1 MSNTLSRDELED
13 AILEELLTY
22 LQSGNLNTEVVTDAI
37 VPTELGISEWE
48 RLQRLHFCLAPP
60 IVEFCESVWDDLRG
74 VKTVTDRER
83 NEVRGAIQ
91 GQVDWGQTIQTRA
104 ETGFS
109 DRSKFVCSA
118 PVSEYDIPENCV
130 LKRLLW
136 EVERTAD
143 ALRDIDQSWRRARWD
158 DTALDRFQ
166 RRYRRNIHLS
176 RMPAGED
183 CRITGRDLTVARQ
196 ARTEMYR
203 TAARWLA
210 VLQKL
215 RDEEYT
221 DLDVQRI
228 LSDSLVLPAT
238 DARLLELYTT
248 FQVISAL
255 QEVVPKLSLQ
265 PIESGESPVAQL
277 ADEENLIWLN
287 VYHDQTGD
295 LMFHEPLPEGVESR
309 LPADPSY
316 FRDHV
321 ASQIAYKQAA
331 GRMSDSSPRLALYS
345 GRPDVVVEVRTS
357 RDDDPTAV
365 ILGEVKQTARQNT
378 FREGLK
384 ELIGYWHHG
393 RAAQERLASPEGPV
407 TLGFV
412 ATNGLESRRSAG
424 PCFHIDVG
432 ESFQQL
438 LEPLLRLDLLPQ
450 QEAAHCVSAR

>member
-1 MSNTLSRDELED
+1 MSNALSRDELED

-37 VPTELGISEWE
+37 VSTELGISEWE

-83 NEVRGAIQ
+83 NEIRGAIQ
-91 GQVDWGQTIQTRA
+91 GQIDWGQTIQTRA

-118 PVSEYDIPENCV
+118 PVSEYDIPENRV

-143 ALRDIDQSWRRARWD
+143 VLRDIDQPWRRTRWD
-158 DTALDRFQ
+158 DTELDRLQ
-166 RRYRRNIHLS
+166 RRYRRNINIS
-176 RMPAGED
+176 RMPPGED
-183 CRITGRDLTVARQ
+183 CRMTGRDLTAARQ

-215 RDEEYT
+215 RDEEYA
-221 DLDVQRI
+221 DPDVQTI

-248 FQVISAL
+248 FQVIEAL

-265 PIESGESPVAQL
+265 PIESGESPVAKL
-277 ADEENLIWLN
+277 ADEEDSIWLN
-287 VYHDQTGD
+287 VYHDQTGN
-295 LMFHEPLPEGVESR
+295 LTFHEPLPEGVESR

-321 ASQIAYKQAA
+321 ASQVAYKQAV
-331 GRMSDSSPRLALYS
+331 GRMSDSSPRLALYN
-345 GRPDVVVEVRTS
+345 GRPDVVVEIRTS
-357 RDDDPTAV
+357 RDDDPIAV

-412 ATNGLESRRSAG
+412 TTNGLESRRSAG

-432 ESFQQL
+432 ASFQQL

-450 QEAAHCVSAR
+450 QESAHSVSAR